1 MIRPIA
7 VTAFFLPK
15 IPVKKLLF
23 EAKAEIAVIGV
34 MLSNPKK
41 CLLRKWKSLEMRLSI
56 FCMLFLV
63 IYPGYKLVKL
73 AVLNH
78 FPERIVCTRYLSP
91 QFRIG
96 QKRKGYGTNTNN

>member
-23 EAKAEIAVIGV
+23 EAKAEIAAIGV

-41 CLLRKWKSLEMRLSI
+41 CLLRNGR
-56 FCMLFLV
+56 V
-63 IYPGYKLVKL
+63 QQ
-73 AVLNH
+73 H
-78 FPERIVCTRYLSP
+78 
-91 QFRIG
+91 
-96 QKRKGYGTNTNN
+96 